1 MLSRILKFKIH
12 YSWIP
17 VFALITAIL
26 TTNFS
31 ESYPLWQRVILGL
44 AVSLLFL
51 AAVAI
56 REIILRTV
64 SSRRPSTE
72 KILLF
77 AFGGVNDEVRNSL
90 AAAHQP
96 MLYLVRFSSSL
107 IIAIVFY
114 GLYATFIT
122 ADNQVIAALAQWLAY
137 LFFLLFLIHLI
148 PVFPLEGGR
157 VLRTALWKSSGDY
170 YKATY
175 KSSLIG
181 QAAGLFFI
189 FAGVLVLI
197 ITRQWMISLI
207 IVSTGWILYSAAGYT
222 RNQARTLMLLR
233 NIKAQDIMT
242 REYPVMPRQANLGQ
256 LVREHILVKGW
267 PYVIVADGS
276 GLKGMLTLDQI
287 KSVPYNRWN
296 NTAIGDIMIPCARLQ
311 TAHLQQPAASL
322 LEEMMQRGIDH
333 IPVLEGENLVGVVN
347 RVALLSLVKTRIGF
361 GA

>member
-1 MLSRILKFKIH
+1 MSRIINFKIH

-17 VFALITAIL
+17 VFALITVIL
-26 TTNFS
+26 TTQFS
-31 ESYPLWQRVILGL
+31 ESYPLWQRVVLGL

-51 AAVAI
+51 AAVAV
-56 REIILRTV
+56 REIIVRAV
-64 SSRRPSTE
+64 SSRQPPTE
-72 KILLF
+72 RILLF

-107 IIAIVFY
+107 LIAIVFY

-122 ADNQVIAALAQWLAY
+122 TDNMVMAALAQWLAY
-137 LFFLLFLIHLI
+137 LFFLLFLLHLI

-170 YKATY
+170 HKATY

-189 FAGVLVLI
+189 FAGVLVFI
-197 ITRQWMISLI
+197 ITRQWMVSLI
-207 IVSTGWILYSAAGYT
+207 IVSTGWILHSAAGYT
-222 RNQARTLMLLR
+222 RHQARTLMLLR

-267 PYVIVADGS
+267 PYVIVADSS

-296 NTAIGDIMIPCARLQ
+296 NTAIGDIMTPCARLR
-311 TAHLQQPAASL
+311 TAHLQQPAAAL
-322 LEEMMQRGIDH
+322 LEEMLQRGIDH